1 MSFLIK
7 IWILNLYPPHSFIYS
22 YKMERINGE
31 GILLGI
37 LLNSFMVLMINVAVF
52 NNSGTGIW
60 NAHTGKKAKLLD
72 ILLVS
77 KQLPRTCLYCRGKI
91 LIMYL
96 PKFLWFT
103 FSSCAFYNEMVTIWG
118 FLKKVSCKLGI
129 ELNPC
134 AYWINNI
141 HGYSQLWGI
150 RFLMPMECRCT
161 RPIFQFMEICK

>member
-1 MSFLIK
+1 MYEFSDQ
-7 IWILNLYPPHSFIYS
+7 NLDPESVSPHSFIYS

-77 KQLPRTCLYCRGKI
+77 KQLPPAYTVEA
-91 LIMYL
+91 
-96 PKFLWFT
+96 KFW
-103 FSSCAFYNEMVTIWG
+103 SC
-118 FLKKVSCKLGI
+118 
-129 ELNPC
+129 
-134 AYWINNI
+134 
-141 HGYSQLWGI
+141 
-150 RFLMPMECRCT
+150 
-161 RPIFQFMEICK
+161 IFQSFCDLPFQAVHFTMKWLLSGGF

>member
-1 MSFLIK
+1 
-7 IWILNLYPPHSFIYS
+7 
-22 YKMERINGE
+22 
-31 GILLGI
+31 
-37 LLNSFMVLMINVAVF
+37 MVLMINVAIF

-60 NAHTGKKAKLLD
+60 NAHTAKEAKLLRY
-72 ILLVS
+72 IIS
-77 KQLPRTCLYCRGKI
+77 FKTIPTCLYCRGKR

-103 FSSCAFYNEMVTIWG
+103 FSSCAFYNEMVTIWF
-118 FLKKVSCKLGI
+118 FLKISCKLGI

-141 HGYSQLWGI
+141 HEYSQLWGI
-150 RFLMPMECRCT
+150 RFLMPIECRCT